1 MNPES
6 TTPRQAVFANPAH
19 EQEQVEQHPVHRPS
33 PAMHIE
39 GPHTPEEAASFRAA
53 LERNATLLQVL
64 GRAATMNLPD
74 WYLAAGSLTQ
84 SVWNMVT
91 GHPPEYGIDDYDI
104 VCKCLSF
111 FFKSFFAS
119 SGHV

>member
-1 MNPES
+1 
-6 TTPRQAVFANPAH
+6 
-19 EQEQVEQHPVHRPS
+19 
-33 PAMHIE
+33 MHIE
-39 GPHTPEEAASFRAA
+39 GPHTPEEAARFRAA

-64 GRAATMNLPD
+64 GRAATMNLPG

-111 FFKSFFAS
+111 FSLGLWPRLVGSEKLVTP
-119 SGHV
+119 HTKR